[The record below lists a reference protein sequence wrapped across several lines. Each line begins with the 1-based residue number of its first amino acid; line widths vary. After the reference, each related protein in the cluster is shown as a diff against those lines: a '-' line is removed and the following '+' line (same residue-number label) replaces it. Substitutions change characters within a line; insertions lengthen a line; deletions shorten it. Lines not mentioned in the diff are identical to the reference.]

1 MLRSARHMGVLK
13 ILLLTVNVVV
23 ALSFNIIRMHWRS
36 QSMTNH
42 RMNCVSWVVSNC
54 LGLN

>member
-23 ALSFNIIRMHWRS
+23 ALSFALEITIYVQPSYEWR
-36 QSMTNH
+36 
-42 RMNCVSWVVSNC
+42 
-54 LGLN
+54 